1 MQTEAIRSEAF
12 QLLNNLP
19 PIKLNEALKYLKL
32 LSQIPEEKLDLA
44 QEYLENLGWTKL
56 ALEAAEKEWE

>member
-12 QLLNNLP
+12 EILNNLP
-19 PIKLNEALKYLKL
+19 PIKLNKALNYLKL

-56 ALEAAEKEWE
+56 ALEVAEKEWE